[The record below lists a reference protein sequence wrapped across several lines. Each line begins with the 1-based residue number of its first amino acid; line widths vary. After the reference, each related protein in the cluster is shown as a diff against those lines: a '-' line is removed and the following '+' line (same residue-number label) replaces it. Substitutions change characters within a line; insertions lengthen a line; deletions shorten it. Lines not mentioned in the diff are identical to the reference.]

1 MKKQEETILSDS
13 SGNSAPYVIKELE
26 PEISGIV
33 ISCEGAGNKVVE
45 ASVLEAVQVLFGV
58 SANDDASKVKAFA
71 EKILKL
77 RIFDDENGKTNK
89 SIFDTNGEIMVVS
102 NFTLYASLKGTNRP
116 DFINS
121 AKAEKAEEIYNLFV
135 KELSKQIKETNN
147 VSLASEM
154 LFVLNKIAFVLGL
167 DFGKTEEKQDA
178 GESEKLLEIISD
190 VRTRLRAE
198 KNYQMSDYIRDRLA
212 ESGITVNDKKI

>member
-1 MKKQEETILSDS
+1 MKAIIQKVKKATLYSKGEKFSEI
-13 SGNSAPYVIKELE
+13 GNGML
-26 PEISGIV
+26 
-33 ISCEGAGNKVVE
+33 
-45 ASVLEAVQVLFGV
+45 VLFGV

-135 KELSKQIKETNN
+135 KELSKQIKVKTGVFRTYMEIET
-147 VSLASEM
+147 
-154 LFVLNKIAFVLGL
+154 VLDGPGTYEYEV
-167 DFGKTEEKQDA
+167 
-178 GESEKLLEIISD
+178 
-190 VRTRLRAE
+190 
-198 KNYQMSDYIRDRLA
+198 
-212 ESGITVNDKKI
+212 